1 MSSKKDLKHV
11 KIATKNNETSQ
22 QEHHNEILSII
33 SKISQ
38 DDFGNLDCGQI
49 KSKKNG
55 KKMASSGL
63 LSRAINLQ
71 VFRFFQVFS
80 GFLKNRQVFRFFQVF
95 VYLGHTQVKIHKN
108 RTHMQSNIIFFCG
121 MNFQ

>member
-71 VFRFFQVFS
+71 VFRFFQVF
-80 GFLKNRQVFRFFQVF
+80 QVF
-95 VYLGHTQVKIHKN
+95 
-108 RTHMQSNIIFFCG
+108 
-121 MNFQ
+121 